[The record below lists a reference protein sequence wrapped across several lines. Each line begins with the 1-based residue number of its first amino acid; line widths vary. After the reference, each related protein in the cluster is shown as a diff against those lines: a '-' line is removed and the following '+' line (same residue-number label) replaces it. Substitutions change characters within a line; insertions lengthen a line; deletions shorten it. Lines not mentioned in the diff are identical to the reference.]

1 MNADHRMP
9 LPWALGLALALT
21 FAALSSR
28 CMARDPDV
36 DVPYEPTPTEVVER
50 VHELAGTGPGDVVYD
65 LGSGDGRF
73 VISAVRDFDASRAV
87 GIEIQSHL
95 VERARANARAAG
107 VSERVR
113 FIRGDLFEA
122 DFSAATVVTLYLW
135 PQVNMDL
142 RPRLFEQ
149 LAPGTRVVSY
159 SHDMDDWQPDATVNV
174 GRPIYLWIIPAD
186 LEGRWRLRLAG
197 ERHRLQIDQYLQR
210 ISGTLGEAAVLADT
224 AVRGAQVRFTAAVDG
239 RALRFVGRA
248 AGPDRLEGH
257 VRIDGQRRPW
267 NAVRMQ

>member
-1 MNADHRMP
+1 MNAHYRMP
-9 LPWALGLALALT
+9 LPWVLGLALALA
-21 FAALSSR
+21 FAALSST

-36 DVPYEPTPTEVVER
+36 DVPYEPTPPEVVER
-50 VHELAGTGPGDVVYD
+50 VLELAGTGPRDVVYD

-73 VISAVRDFDASRAV
+73 VISAVRDFDARRAV
-87 GIEIQSHL
+87 GIEIQPHL

-107 VSERVR
+107 VSDRVR

-142 RPRLFEQ
+142 RPLLLEQ

-159 SHDMDDWQPDATVNV
+159 SHDMDEWRPDATVSA
-174 GRPIYLWIIPAD
+174 GQPIYLWIIPAD
-186 LEGRWRLRLAG
+186 LEGDWTLRVAG
-197 ERHRLQIDQYLQR
+197 ERYPLQIDQHLQR
-210 ISGTLGEAAVLADT
+210 ISGTLAEAELEET

-239 RALRFVGRA
+239 RELRFAGRA
-248 AGPDRLEGH
+248 RGPARIEGQ
-257 VRIDGQRRPW
+257 VRVDGRRHDW
-267 NAVRMQ
+267 SAVRR